1 MSTVKL
7 IDGRVV
13 EHVKLTNVEHVGDEG
28 GKRAIAHIDG
38 VDYPVYNS
46 VVDGFNPIWHEQMT
60 IAEYKRHQKAQ
71 SVIRE
76 LVSFLEATL
85 TDDELPRLQE
95 TVKVPGWKV
104 RRDTLLEQ
112 AKAML
117 EEKA

>member
-28 GKRAIAHIDG
+28 SKRAIAHIDG

-46 VVDGFNPIWHEQMT
+46 VVDGFNPIWHEQMSMP
-60 IAEYKRHQKAQ
+60 EFKRQQKAK
-71 SVIRE
+71 SVLRE

-95 TVKVPGWKV
+95 TVKVPGWKA
-104 RRDTLLEQ
+104 RRDTLLDQ

-117 EEKA
+117 VEE